1 MTKNRPDERPFDAE
15 AYEQDTRQQAAGMRR
30 DGVDAD
36 EAGVVLHEERLV
48 AGVELAEAGRVEV
61 RKRVVVEE
69 VTITVPVRREVVDV
83 VRVYDDGSE
92 EAVDV
97 PASTW
102 QPRIENLDG
111 GSALGEH
118 THAEGE
124 VYDVE
129 AAEGTHTR
137 DADRRDEDGVIVLHE
152 ERPVLSTRIYAVE
165 RLHLGI
171 SATKENVTVT
181 EPVQREVV
189 EVDEVDDVRD
199 PRGEG
204 GSARA

>member
-1 MTKNRPDERPFDAE
+1 M
-15 AYEQDTRQQAAGMRR
+15 
-30 DGVDAD
+30 
-36 EAGVVLHEERLV
+36 
-48 AGVELAEAGRVEV
+48 
-61 RKRVVVEE
+61 
-69 VTITVPVRREVVDV
+69 
-83 VRVYDDGSE
+83 
-92 EAVDV
+92 
-97 PASTW
+97 
-102 QPRIENLDG
+102 
-111 GSALGEH
+111 
-118 THAEGE
+118 
-124 VYDVE
+124 YDVE
-129 AAEGTHTR
+129 AGEGTHTR

>member
-30 DGVDAD
+30 DGVDSD

-48 AGVELAEAGRVEV
+48 AGVERAEAGRVEV

-152 ERPVLSTRIYAVE
+152 ERPVLSTRIYAE

-171 SATKENVTVT
+171 MATKENVTVT